1 MAESVDVPKASRYKD
16 TPVFRGTRGPEF
28 GLWEPP
34 PGAYAED
41 RAYRVHRIQQR
52 EVGFLDQIAV
62 RYYGPGNEILWWFIA
77 QSNGMLD
84 PEKEMRVGQ
93 TIVIPPRNVAIQ
105 FRTRSTN
112 LAE

>member
-1 MAESVDVPKASRYKD
+1 MADTVDLPKASRYKD
-16 TPVFRGTRGPEF
+16 TPVFEGTRGPEF
-28 GLWEPP
+28 GLWSPP
-34 PGAYAED
+34 NEAYDED

-77 QSNGMLD
+77 QSNAMLD
-84 PEKEMRVGQ
+84 PEKEMRVGN
-93 TIVIPPRNVAIQ
+93 TIIIPPRNLAIT
-105 FRTRSTN
+105 FRTRSTT